1 MSNQKKENHLTV
13 HPCGERLERLRVVLR
28 DQHLDGFIVP
38 NTDDHQGEYT
48 PPYRERLAFLSGF
61 KGTAGLFIVLE
72 NSAALFV
79 DGRYILQAQDAV
91 DPDRVDVYLINE
103 LRPTAW
109 LKSHV
114 GRGKRIG
121 FDPWT
126 LTEGQMKD
134 YQTVLTDV
142 GASLVPVDLNP
153 VDRIWDDQP
162 APPFASVK
170 VHPVTYAGEAFDA
183 KVARLQ
189 EGLRRDQL
197 DAFATSSLES
207 IAWLLNI
214 RGGDLDV
221 FPVVLAHMIV
231 PKEGEV
237 QLFVDAKKI
246 DSAVFAHFKD
256 HVVIMPYDAFMD
268 ALVLLGQESK
278 RVLID
283 PHTNAV
289 KLILAV
295 EGEGAAGGRV
305 VRRMDPTLM
314 PKACKNPVEVEGA
327 RQAHIRDGAA
337 LVNFLAWLSRSVPT
351 NTVDEQKAAAQLL
364 DYRKEQE
371 LFQSVSFETISSSG
385 PHGAVVHY
393 RVTPLTNRPIH
404 PHDIYLVDSGGQ
416 YLDGTTDVTRTVC
429 FMPPSAEQKDR
440 FTRVLQGHIDLARA
454 RFVKGTTGSQL
465 DCMARAPLWE
475 VGLDYAHGTGHGV
488 GSYLGVHEGPQRIS
502 TVGSSIALELGMI
515 LSNEPGYYKAGAY
528 GIRIESLV
536 VVERAAPILGEEHPV
551 YVFETL
557 TLAPIDLQLIEP
569 SLLTPVQKAWLNQYH
584 ARVRETLMPQIHAE
598 NQSWLIEATQPL

>member
-1 MSNQKKENHLTV
+1 MQDQKKENHRTS
-13 HPCGERLERLRVVLR
+13 HPSGKRLERLRAVLR

-48 PPYRERLAFLSGF
+48 PAYRERLAFLSCF

-72 NSAALFV
+72 DRAALFV
-79 DGRYILQAQDAV
+79 DGRYILQAQDSV
-91 DPDRVDVYLINE
+91 DPDRVDVYLVNE

-109 LKSHV
+109 LKSQV
-114 GRGKRIG
+114 GQGKRIG

-126 LTEGQMKD
+126 LTENQMKD
-134 YQTVLTDV
+134 YQGVLADV
-142 GASLVPVDLNP
+142 GAHLVPVDLNP
-153 VDRIWDDQP
+153 VDRIWNDQP
-162 APPFASVK
+162 APPFAPVK
-170 VHPVTYAGEAFDA
+170 VHPVTYAGEAFDK

-189 EGLRRDQL
+189 EGLMRDQL

-231 PKEGEV
+231 PKEGAV

-246 DSAVFAHFKD
+246 DSSVLAHFKD
-256 HVVIMPYDAFMD
+256 HVVTAPYEAFMD
-268 ALVLLGQESK
+268 ALAALGQEKK

-283 PHTNAV
+283 PYTNAV

-295 EGEGAAGGRV
+295 EGADAAGGRV

-327 RQAHIRDGAA
+327 RRAHVRDGAA

-351 NTVDEQKAAAQLL
+351 NTVDEQKAASQLL
-364 DYRKEQE
+364 AYRKEQE

-393 RVTPLTNRPIH
+393 RVTPETNRPIH

-465 DCMARAPLWE
+465 DCLARPPLGR
-475 VGLDYAHGTGHGV
+475 GLGLCPWYRAWGWQLFRGARRATAHFN
-488 GSYLGVHEGPQRIS
+488 R
-502 TVGSSIALELGMI
+502 
-515 LSNEPGYYKAGAY
+515 
-528 GIRIESLV
+528 GIPHCL
-536 VVERAAPILGEEHPV
+536 RARHDP
-551 YVFETL
+551 FKRTW
-557 TLAPIDLQLIEP
+557 
-569 SLLTPVQKAWLNQYH
+569 LL
-584 ARVRETLMPQIHAE
+584 
-598 NQSWLIEATQPL
+598 